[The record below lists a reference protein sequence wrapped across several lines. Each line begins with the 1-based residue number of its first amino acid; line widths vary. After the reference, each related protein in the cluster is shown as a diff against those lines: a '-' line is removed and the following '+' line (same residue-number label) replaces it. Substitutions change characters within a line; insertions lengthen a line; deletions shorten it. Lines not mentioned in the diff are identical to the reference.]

1 MEDKAYR
8 RLWVS
13 LVPWAVTHIF
23 GTLFY
28 RYYPG
33 ENLTLGEA
41 IYMSCVTLTTVG
53 FGAIHPNTNAGRLFA
68 SVWMVVG
75 VSATGNMVLSFTNY
89 FMRRHNI
96 LRAELLSKQLLE
108 DMLNDADG
116 DTEVDRCDFLRFEL
130 LRLGVADRE
139 MVDGILQRFE
149 EMDMDGSGVLDH
161 KDLQALHSSNFA
173 HLTHNQTTADT
184 LVSMSTTKHTV

>member
-1 MEDKAYR
+1 
-8 RLWVS
+8 
-13 LVPWAVTHIF
+13 
-23 GTLFY
+23 
-28 RYYPG
+28 
-33 ENLTLGEA
+33 
-41 IYMSCVTLTTVG
+41 
-53 FGAIHPNTNAGRLFA
+53 
-68 SVWMVVG
+68 
-75 VSATGNMVLSFTNY
+75 MVLSFTNY

-139 MVDGILQRFE
+139 MVDGILERFE

-161 KDLQALHSSNFA
+161 KDLQALHNSNFA

-184 LVSMSTTKHTV
+184 LVSMSTTRHTV